1 MTMKTIKLKF
11 TIPEDVAERLQ
22 SYVRKGRQSAF
33 VAAAVA
39 EKLKRLEDAQLRQE
53 LIEGYQARRV
63 EDSSINSEWEIA
75 NLENWPE

>member
-1 MTMKTIKLKF
+1 MKTIKLKF

-22 SYVRKGRQSAF
+22 SLVSKGRQSAF

-39 EKLKRLEDAQLRQE
+39 EKLKRLEEEQLRQE

-63 EDSSINSEWEIA
+63 EDSGLNKEWERA
-75 NLENWPE
+75 TLENWPE